1 MPAPATQYD
10 STRLVHNFV
19 RKDSNVIQNGT
30 LAMAGTFS
38 TLADNQHWLVMTD
51 QPMINF
57 YTSRRTTGNGI
68 WSGASSK
75 VVTLTVP
82 PFGQYAAF
90 HFLVTRDFTNTSST
104 LSYLDIASSVDS
116 RRTTAIPCGEDL
128 SVTSKAGGLTLESAC
143 WIHFSQPSSNPTDSD
158 PGALKL
164 FPWTLEYWRTVD
176 VTVTVAANVV
186 VLAAAYQMLPNTE
199 VYRAYA

>member
-1 MPAPATQYD
+1 MPPPATQYD
-10 STRLVHNFV
+10 SKRLVHNFV
-19 RKDSNVIQNGT
+19 RKDASVLQNGT
-30 LAMAGTFS
+30 LAMSETFS

-57 YTSRRTTGNGI
+57 YTSRRTSGNGI
-68 WSGASSK
+68 WTGASTK
-75 VVTLTVP
+75 TVTVTVP

-90 HFLVTRDFTNTSST
+90 HFLVTRDFTNTSTT
-104 LSYLDIASSVDS
+104 LSYLDIASPSDS

-128 SVTSKAGGLTLESAC
+128 TITTKGSLSLESAC
-143 WIHFSQPSSNPTDSD
+143 WIHFSGLGPNPTISD

-176 VTVTVAANVV
+176 VTVTVAADVM

-199 VYRAYA
+199 VYRAYV